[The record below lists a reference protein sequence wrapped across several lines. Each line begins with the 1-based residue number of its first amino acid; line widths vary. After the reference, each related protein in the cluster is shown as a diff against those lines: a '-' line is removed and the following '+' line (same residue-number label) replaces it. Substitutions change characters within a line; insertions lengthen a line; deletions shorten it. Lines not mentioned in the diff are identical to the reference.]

1 MIFNVGFI
9 GSRRGIGI
17 VLLLMVAP
25 VLAAVAEFKS
35 IPADAIDD
43 QKIYWGTATRFQ
55 KAGSVDYAAV
65 VRATEEYQ
73 KARKTESGTAKY
85 WILVNKANEIAI
97 RAISAVGSETE
108 YDLIVAKGYL
118 ESLEPPIETEDITA
132 LALAKVQ
139 K

>member
-1 MIFNVGFI
+1 MIFNVAFI
-9 GSRRGIGI
+9 GLRRGAGI
-17 VLLLMVAP
+17 LLVLMVAS
-25 VLAAVAEFKS
+25 VSAAVAEFKS

-65 VRATEEYQ
+65 VSATEEFQ
-73 KARKTESGTAKY
+73 KARRMESGTARY
-85 WILVNKANEIAI
+85 WILINKANEIAI
-97 RAISAVGSETE
+97 RAISAVGSETD

-132 LALAKVQ
+132 LVLAKVRR
-139 K
+139 

>member
-1 MIFNVGFI
+1 MIFNVGSI

-17 VLLLMVAP
+17 VLVLMVAP

-35 IPADAIDD
+35 IPDDAIDD
-43 QKIYWGTATRFQ
+43 QKIYWGVATRFQ
-55 KAGSVDYAAV
+55 KPGSVDYIAV
-65 VRATEEYQ
+65 VCATEEYQ
-73 KARKTESGTAKY
+73 KARKTESGTARY
-85 WILVNKANEIAI
+85 WILVNKANEIAV

-132 LALAKVQ
+132 LVLAKVQ